1 MMSRIAKLFTSGGSQ
16 AVRLPVEFRF
26 EGKEVFISRDG
37 ERIVLSPKPDSWAE
51 YLASGPRATS
61 DFMEDV
67 TELPAQERE
76 PI

>member
-1 MMSRIAKLFTSGGSQ
+1 MSRIAKLFTSGGSQ
-16 AVRLPVEFRF
+16 AVRLPAEFRF
-26 EGKEVFISRDG
+26 DGKEVFISRDG

-51 YLASGPRATS
+51 YLASGPRATP

-67 TELPAQERE
+67 IDMPVQDRE